1 MRKQNVKR
9 SKKWVSIVAA
19 LLAVLMVLPMIIS
32 AMTTAL
38 AVTTPEID
46 KLQAQAKELEKQKE
60 DLKKELE
67 AMEGSKATT
76 IQKKVAVDREME
88 LTSQEIENITAL
100 IQQYTLEIS
109 EQQEALDKA
118 MVQEEEENE
127 RYQKR
132 LRAMEEMGTVSYI
145 GVLFQADSFT
155 DFLDRLTMVNEILD
169 YNQQV
174 MDDLKKTRSQIEE
187 AKASIEENQAE
198 QAAYQ
203 EELLEKQAELEQQS
217 KEAMELVQVI
227 KSQIEE
233 TEEDIAAKEAA
244 EAELQNEIAE
254 LVKKAEQE
262 EAERKRREEWEQQQQ
277 QWANGGGSSSGT
289 GGYTST
295 TFTWPLPGH
304 TNISSPF
311 GMRMHPTLHVYK
323 LHTGTDISAARGT
336 TIVAAAPGTV
346 ITAGY
351 NAAYGNYV
359 VIHHGNGTQTL
370 YGHMSRLGTTK
381 GATVAAGD
389 KIGEVGMTGYA
400 TGNHLHFEVIIN
412 GKQVNPMQY
421 FS

>member
-9 SKKWVSIVAA
+9 GRKWVSVVAA
-19 LLAVLMVLPMIIS
+19 LLAVLMILPMIIS

-38 AVTTPEID
+38 AITTPEIE
-46 KLQAQAKELEKQKE
+46 KLQAQAKELEQQKE
-60 DLKKELE
+60 ELQEELE
-67 AMEGSKATT
+67 AMEDNKATT

-88 LTSQEIENITAL
+88 LTSQEIDNITAL

-118 MVQEEEENE
+118 MLQEEEESE

-169 YNQQV
+169 YNQKV
-174 MDDLKKTRSQIEE
+174 IDELKATRSQIEE
-187 AKASIEENQAE
+187 TKAAIEENQAE

-203 EELLEKQAELEQQS
+203 ETLLEKQAELEEQS
-217 KEAMELVQVI
+217 AQAMELVQII
-227 KSQIEE
+227 KDQIQE

-254 LVKKAEQE
+254 LVKQAEQE
-262 EAERKRREEWEQQQQ
+262 EAERQRREEWEQQQQ
-277 QWANGGGSSSGT
+277 QWANSGGSSS

-295 TFTWPLPGH
+295 TFAWPLPGY
-304 TNISSPF
+304 TTISSPY
-311 GMRMHPTLHVYK
+311 GMRFHPTLHVYK
-323 LHTGTDISAARGT
+323 LHTGTDISAPKGT

-370 YGHMSRLGTTK
+370 YGHMSRLATTK
-381 GATVAAGD
+381 GATVSAGD

-412 GKQVNPMQY
+412 GQQVNPMQY